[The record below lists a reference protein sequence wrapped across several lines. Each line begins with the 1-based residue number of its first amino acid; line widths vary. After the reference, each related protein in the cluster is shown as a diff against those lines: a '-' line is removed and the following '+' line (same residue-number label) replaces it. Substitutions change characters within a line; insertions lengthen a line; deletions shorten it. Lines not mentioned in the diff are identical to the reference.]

1 MRRRALLAGL
11 LTLGVVAK
19 ARAQAPGRIYRL
31 GVLGPGDASSWLMSP
46 MRTITLAKLAE
57 YGFAEDHNLQVQVHF
72 GSGESLPELAQELV
86 TAQPDVIV
94 AISRSAILAARRATS
109 TIPIV
114 MSFIGEDPVAAGLA
128 ANITRPGG
136 NVTGLIMLAPELDAK
151 RLELLREAIPDAQRI
166 AVLISNRAEEDQ
178 KKATMETIARRLGA
192 ELRFFPVS
200 GPNDYVAAFKSMGA
214 WRAQALAVGSAPEL
228 FRDATEIAR
237 MAADERL
244 PTVCEWREMASAGC
258 LLGYGPNLVELRHR
272 TADYVVRILNG
283 AAPGDLPIEGPTRF
297 EFAVNARTAQK
308 IGVVL
313 LPSILLRADEV
324 IE

>member
-1 MRRRALLAGL
+1 MRRRAFIAGL
-11 LTLGVVAK
+11 LTWEIAK

-31 GVLGPGDASSWLMSP
+31 GVLGPGDASSWLVSP
-46 MRTITLAKLAE
+46 MRTITLATLAE
-57 YGFAEDHNLQVQVHF
+57 YGFADHNLQVQVHF
-72 GSGESLPELAQELV
+72 DSGESLAELARELV
-86 TAQPDVIV
+86 TTQPDVIV

-128 ANITRPGG
+128 ANITRPGR
-136 NVTGLIMLAPELDAK
+136 NVTGLLMLAPELDAK

-178 KKATMETIARRLGA
+178 KKATMETIAGRLGA

-200 GPNDYVAAFKSMGA
+200 GPNDYGAAFKSMGA

-237 MAADERL
+237 MAIDERL

-272 TADYVVRILNG
+272 MADYVVRILNG

-297 EFAVNARTAQK
+297 EFAVTLGPPRRS
-308 IGVVL
+308 VSFCCP
-313 LPSILLRADEV
+313 PSCCALTR
-324 IE
+324 

>member
-1 MRRRALLAGL
+1 
-11 LTLGVVAK
+11 
-19 ARAQAPGRIYRL
+19 
-31 GVLGPGDASSWLMSP
+31 
-46 MRTITLAKLAE
+46 LAE
-57 YGFAEDHNLQVQVHF
+57 YGFADHNLQVQVHF
-72 GSGESLPELAQELV
+72 DSGESLAELARELV
-86 TAQPDVIV
+86 TTQPDVIV

-128 ANITRPGG
+128 ANITRPGR
-136 NVTGLIMLAPELDAK
+136 NVTGLLMLAPELDAK

-178 KKATMETIARRLGA
+178 KKATMETIAGRLGA

-200 GPNDYVAAFKSMGA
+200 GPNDYGAAFKSMGA

-237 MAADERL
+237 MAIDERL

-272 TADYVVRILNG
+272 MADYVVRILNG

-297 EFAVNARTAQK
+297 EFAVTLGPPRRS
-308 IGVVL
+308 VSFCCP
-313 LPSILLRADEV
+313 PSCCALTR
-324 IE
+324 

>member
-1 MRRRALLAGL
+1 MRRRTFVAGL
-11 LTLGVVAK
+11 LTWGAAK
-19 ARAQAPGRIYRL
+19 AGAQAPGRIYRL
-31 GVLGPGDASSWLMSP
+31 GVLGPGDSSSWLVSP

-57 YGFAEDHNLQVQVHF
+57 YGFAQDHNLRVEVRY
-72 GSGESLPELAQELV
+72 GSGEAMAELARELV
-86 TAQPDVIV
+86 TTQPDVIV
-94 AISRSAILAARRATS
+94 AVSRSAILAARRATS

-166 AVLISNRAEEDQ
+166 AVLISDRAEEDQ
-178 KKATMETIARRLGA
+178 KKTAMETLARHLGV

-200 GPNDYVAAFKSMGA
+200 GPTGYGAAFKSMHA
-214 WRAQALAVGSAPEL
+214 WRAQALAVGSDPAL

-237 MAADERL
+237 MAVDGRL

-258 LLGYGPNLVELRHR
+258 LLGYGPNLVEMRHR

-297 EFAVNARTAQK
+297 EFAVNARTAQQ

-313 LPSILLRADEV
+313 RPSILLRADEV

>member
-1 MRRRALLAGL
+1 
-11 LTLGVVAK
+11 
-19 ARAQAPGRIYRL
+19 
-31 GVLGPGDASSWLMSP
+31 
-46 MRTITLAKLAE
+46 
-57 YGFAEDHNLQVQVHF
+57 
-72 GSGESLPELAQELV
+72 
-86 TAQPDVIV
+86 
-94 AISRSAILAARRATS
+94 
-109 TIPIV
+109 
-114 MSFIGEDPVAAGLA
+114 
-128 ANITRPGG
+128 
-136 NVTGLIMLAPELDAK
+136 VTGLIMLAPELDAK
-151 RLELLREAIPDAQRI
+151 RLELLREAIPHAQRI

-178 KKATMETIARRLGA
+178 KKATMETIAGRLGA

-200 GPNDYVAAFKSMGA
+200 GPNDYGAAFKSMSA

-237 MAADERL
+237 MAGHERL
-244 PTVCEWREMASAGC
+244 PTVCEWREMARAGC

>member
-1 MRRRALLAGL
+1 MRRRAFIAGL
-11 LTLGVVAK
+11 LTWEIAK

-31 GVLGPGDASSWLMSP
+31 GVLGPGDASSWLVSP

-57 YGFAEDHNLQVQVHF
+57 YGFADHNLQVQVHF
-72 GSGESLPELAQELV
+72 DSGESLAELARELV
-86 TAQPDVIV
+86 TTQPDVII

-128 ANITRPGG
+128 ANITRPGR
-136 NVTGLIMLAPELDAK
+136 NVTGLLMLAPELDAK

-178 KKATMETIARRLGA
+178 KKATMETIAGRLGA

-200 GPNDYVAAFKSMGA
+200 GPNDYGAAFKSMGA

-237 MAADERL
+237 MAIDERL

-272 TADYVVRILNG
+272 MADYVVRILNG

-297 EFAVNARTAQK
+297 EFAVTLGPPRRS
-308 IGVVL
+308 VSFCCP
-313 LPSILLRADEV
+313 PSCCALTR
-324 IE
+324 